1 MDPELMR
8 ARLRQFIKT
17 RELTINEWCQRAR
30 IEPGALYAFVNGRT
44 NDVGASRLI
53 ALADAESCSLDE
65 MFGRAPM
72 GRDEALLLAA
82 PIIEAQGVSV
92 SFLDLARLTGLRTSV
107 LQSIWSTMD
116 DLVTATYLH
125 VVARAVPAHFGAAR
139 ADGAL
144 ERVHEAGAAA
154 VDWAAPRLPLML
166 AFQAAILRTSPHR
179 RAEYQAMRRKAA
191 DLYWTM
197 VLAPARDLIPL
208 DKAQRFDL
216 AQALLDA
223 SLDAV
228 RHNIDAPRK
237 ILQDY
242 KRRSGILLLR
252 KIVI

>member
-1 MDPELMR
+1 MR

-17 RELTINEWCQRAR
+17 RELTINEWCQRAG
-30 IEPGALYAFVNGRT
+30 IEPGALYAFMNGRT
-44 NDVGASRLI
+44 KDVGASRLI

-82 PIIEAQGVSV
+82 PVIEAQGASV
-92 SFLDLARLTGLRTSV
+92 TFLDLARVTGLRTSV
-107 LQSIWSTMD
+107 LQSIWTTMD
-116 DLVTATYLH
+116 DLIADTYMH
-125 VVARAVPAHFGAAR
+125 VMALAAPGNF
-139 ADGAL
+139 AAASSDGAM
-144 ERVHEAGAAA
+144 ERVHESGEAAA
-154 VDWAAPRLPLML
+154 DWAVPRLPLML
-166 AFQAAILRTSPHR
+166 AFQSAILRTSPHR

-216 AQALLDA
+216 SQALIDA

-228 RHNIDAPRK
+228 RHNIDSPRK

-242 KRRSGILLLR
+242 KRRAGILLLR
-252 KIVI
+252 KIVR

>member
-1 MDPELMR
+1 MR
-8 ARLRQFIKT
+8 ARLREFIKT
-17 RELTINEWCQRAR
+17 RELTINEWCQRAG
-30 IEPGALYAFVNGRT
+30 IEPGALYAFLNGRT

-53 ALADAESCSLDE
+53 AMADAESCSLDE

-82 PIIEAQGVSV
+82 PIIEKQGALVT
-92 SFLDLARLTGLRTSV
+92 FIDLARVTGLRTSV
-107 LQSIWSTMD
+107 LQAIWTTMD
-116 DLVTATYLH
+116 DLIADTYIH
-125 VVARAVPAHFGAAR
+125 VMTLAAPRNFGAAR
-139 ADGAL
+139 ASGAV
-144 ERVHEAGAAA
+144 ERVHEAGAAS
-154 VDWAAPRLPLML
+154 VDWALPRLPLML

-223 SLDAV
+223 SLDAL
-228 RHNIDAPRK
+228 RHNIDNHRK

-242 KRRSGILLLR
+242 KRRAGILLLR
-252 KIVI
+252 KIV